1 MSWHE
6 LSIRVPFEY
15 VEPVSYLFER
25 YGYGLSVE
33 TRPGDC
39 AVLRSYLPSWSRLRL
54 AHIEVGIK
62 LASSVAELG
71 ELEIRPLGKDEDWR
85 DSWKQH
91 FTLLRVG
98 RSLVVKPSWIEYEA
112 QQGDVVIDL
121 DPGLAFGTGYHPTTY
136 SCLEALEEL
145 VKPGSVVLDVGA
157 GSGILTIAAVKLGA
171 AHVTAVDID
180 GHAVRAARKNFR
192 RTGIA
197 DRVSAASGSIPGA
210 ATQGRTYDVAVANIS
225 ARGIRLVS
233 PSIPDLLAPDGMFIA
248 SGIIVEQHDEA
259 VSAIAEAGMVID
271 EMRQREDWLTLL
283 CRRARG
289 QRRGN

>member
-6 LSIRVPFEY
+6 LSISVPFEY

-33 TRPGDC
+33 TRPGEH
-39 AVLRSYLPSWSRLRL
+39 AVLRSYLPSLSRQRL

-71 ELEIRPLGKDEDWR
+71 ELQITPLGADEDWR

-98 RSLVVKPSWIEYEA
+98 KNLVIKPSWIEYEERP
-112 QQGDVVIDL
+112 GDVVIDL

-145 VKPGSVVLDVGA
+145 VKPGHLVLDVGT
-157 GSGILTIAAVKLGA
+157 GSGILAIAAARLGA
-171 AHVTAVDID
+171 AHITAVDID

-192 RTGIA
+192 RTGISNL
-197 DRVSAASGSIPGA
+197 VSAESGSIPGA
-210 ATQGRTYDVAVANIS
+210 VTRGRTYDVAVANIS
-225 ARGIRLVS
+225 ARGIRMVA
-233 PSIPDLLAPDGMFIA
+233 PAIPDLLAPGGVFIA
-248 SGIIVEQHDEA
+248 SGVIVDQHDEA
-259 VSAIAEAGMVID
+259 HSAITGAGLVVD
-271 EMRQREDWLTLL
+271 EIRQREDWLTIL
-283 CRRARG
+283 CRHG
-289 QRRGN
+289 

>member
-6 LSIRVPFEY
+6 LSITVPFEY

-33 TRPGDC
+33 TKPGEH
-39 AVLRSYLPSWSRLRL
+39 AILRSYLPSLSRQRL

-71 ELEIRPLGKDEDWR
+71 ELQITPLSVDEDWR

-98 RSLVVKPSWIEYEA
+98 KNLVIKPSWIDYED
-112 QQGDVVIDL
+112 QPGDVVIDL

-145 VKPGSVVLDVGA
+145 IKPGHSVLDVGT
-157 GSGILTIAAVKLGA
+157 GSGILTIAAAKLGA
-171 AHVTAVDID
+171 AHITAVDID
-180 GHAVRAARKNFR
+180 GHAVRAAHKNFR
-192 RTGIA
+192 RTGISDLVNA
-197 DRVSAASGSIPGA
+197 ESGSIPSA
-210 ATQGRTYDVAVANIS
+210 ATRGRTYDVAVANIS

-233 PSIPDLLAPDGMFIA
+233 PAIPDLLSPDGVFVA
-248 SGIIVEQHDEA
+248 SGIIVDQHEEA
-259 VSAIAEAGMVID
+259 ASAISDAGLVVD
-271 EMRQREDWLTLL
+271 ETRQREDWLTIL
-283 CRRARG
+283 CRRG
-289 QRRGN
+289 

>member
-6 LSIRVPFEY
+6 LSITVPFEY

-33 TRPGDC
+33 TRPGEH
-39 AVLRSYLPSWSRLRL
+39 AILRSYLPSLSRQRL

-71 ELEIRPLGKDEDWR
+71 ELQITPLGADEDWR

-98 RSLVVKPSWIEYEA
+98 NNLVIKPSWIEYDE
-112 QQGDVVIDL
+112 QPGDVVIDL

-145 VKPGSVVLDVGA
+145 VKPGNLVLDVGT
-157 GSGILTIAAVKLGA
+157 GSGILTIAAAKLGA
-171 AHVTAVDID
+171 AHITAVDID
-180 GHAVRAARKNFR
+180 GHAVRAAQKNFR

-197 DRVSAASGSIPGA
+197 DLVSAESGSIPGA
-210 ATQGRTYDVAVANIS
+210 VTRGRTYDVAVANIS
-225 ARGIRLVS
+225 ARGIRMVA
-233 PSIPDLLAPDGMFIA
+233 PAIPDLLARDGVFIA
-248 SGIIVEQHDEA
+248 SGIIVDQHDEA
-259 VSAIAEAGMVID
+259 HSAISDAGLVVD
-271 EMRQREDWLTLL
+271 ELRQREDWLTIL
-283 CRRARG
+283 CRHG
-289 QRRGN
+289 

>member
-6 LSIRVPFEY
+6 LSINVPFEY
-15 VEPVSYLFER
+15 VEPISYLFER

-33 TRPGDC
+33 TIPGEH
-39 AVLRSYLPSWSRLRL
+39 AVLRSYLPSLSRQRL
-54 AHIEVGIK
+54 AHIEVGVR
-62 LASSVAELG
+62 LASSVADIG
-71 ELEIRPLGKDEDWR
+71 ELEIRALDRDEDWR

-98 RSLVVKPSWIEYEA
+98 RNLVVKPSWIDYEP
-112 QQGDVVIDL
+112 QPGDVVIDL

-145 VKPGSVVLDVGA
+145 VKPGVSLLDVGT
-157 GSGILTIAAVKLGA
+157 GSGILTIAAAKLGA
-171 AHVTAVDID
+171 GHITAVDID

-192 RTGIA
+192 RTGVLDSVVA
-197 DRVSAASGSIPGA
+197 ESGSIPNN
-210 ATQGRTYDVAVANIS
+210 ATKGRRYDLIVANIS

-233 PSIPDLLAPDGMFIA
+233 PAVPDLLASGGTFIA

-259 VSAIAEAGMVID
+259 VSAIKDAGLTVD
-271 EMRQREDWLTLL
+271 EMRQREDWLTIL
-283 CRRARG
+283 CR
-289 QRRGN
+289 QD

>member
-6 LSIRVPFEY
+6 LSITVPFEY

-33 TRPGDC
+33 TKPGEH
-39 AVLRSYLPSWSRLRL
+39 AVLRSYLPSLSRQRL

-71 ELEIRPLGKDEDWR
+71 ELQITPLGADEDWR

-98 RSLVVKPSWIEYEA
+98 KNLVIKPSWIEYDE
-112 QQGDVVIDL
+112 QPGDVVIEL

-145 VKPGSVVLDVGA
+145 VKPGNLVLDVGA
-157 GSGILTIAAVKLGA
+157 GSGILTIAAAKLGA

-192 RTGIA
+192 RTGIS
-197 DRVSAASGSIPGA
+197 DRVSAESGSIPGKV
-210 ATQGRTYDVAVANIS
+210 TEGRSYDVAVANIS
-225 ARGIRLVS
+225 ARGIRLVA
-233 PSIPDLLAPDGMFIA
+233 PAIPDLLARDGVFVA
-248 SGIIVEQHDEA
+248 SGIIIDQHGEA
-259 VSAIAEAGMVID
+259 VSAIADAGLVVD
-271 EMRQREDWLTLL
+271 EIRQREDWLTIL
-283 CRRARG
+283 CRHG
-289 QRRGN
+289 

>member
-6 LSIRVPFEY
+6 LSITVPFEY

-33 TRPGDC
+33 TKPGEH
-39 AVLRSYLPSWSRLRL
+39 AILRSYLPSLSRQRL

-71 ELEIRPLGKDEDWR
+71 ELQITPLSVDEDWR

-98 RSLVVKPSWIEYEA
+98 KNLVIKPSWIDYED
-112 QQGDVVIDL
+112 QPGDVVIDL

-145 VKPGSVVLDVGA
+145 IKPGHSVLDVGT
-157 GSGILTIAAVKLGA
+157 GSGILTIAAAKLGA
-171 AHVTAVDID
+171 AHITAVDID
-180 GHAVRAARKNFR
+180 GHAVRAAHKNFR
-192 RTGIA
+192 RTGISDLVNA
-197 DRVSAASGSIPGA
+197 ESGSIPSA
-210 ATQGRTYDVAVANIS
+210 ATRGRIYDVAVANIS

-233 PSIPDLLAPDGMFIA
+233 PAIPDSLSPDGVFVA
-248 SGIIVEQHDEA
+248 SGIIVDQHEEA
-259 VSAIAEAGMVID
+259 ASAISDAGLVVD
-271 EMRQREDWLTLL
+271 ETRQREDWLTIL
-283 CRRARG
+283 CRRG
-289 QRRGN
+289 

>member
-6 LSIRVPFEY
+6 LSITVPFEY

-33 TRPGDC
+33 TKPGDH
-39 AVLRSYLPSWSRLRL
+39 AVLRSYLPSLSRQRL

-62 LASSVAELG
+62 LASAVAELG
-71 ELEIRPLGKDEDWR
+71 ELQITPLGADEDWR

-98 RSLVVKPSWIEYEA
+98 RNLVVKPSWIDYEA
-112 QQGDVVIDL
+112 QPGDVVIDL

-145 VKPGSVVLDVGA
+145 VRPGHRVLDVGT
-157 GSGILTIAAVKLGA
+157 GSGILTIAAAKLGA

-180 GHAVRAARKNFR
+180 GHAVRAARKNFQ
-192 RTGIA
+192 RTGISG
-197 DRVSAASGSIPGA
+197 VVAAESGSIPGA
-210 ATQGRTYDVAVANIS
+210 VTRGRTYDLAVANIS
-225 ARGIRLVS
+225 ARGVRLVS
-233 PSIPDLLAPDGMFIA
+233 PAIPDLLAPDGVFIA
-248 SGIIVEQHDEA
+248 SGVIVDQHDEA
-259 VSAIAEAGMVID
+259 VSAIAEAGLVI
-271 EMRQREDWLTLL
+271 EELRQREDWLTIL
-283 CRRARG
+283 CRHR
-289 QRRGN
+289 

>member
-6 LSIRVPFEY
+6 LSITVPFEY

-33 TRPGDC
+33 TRPGQH
-39 AVLRSYLPSWSRLRL
+39 AILRSYLPSLSRQRL

-71 ELEIRPLGKDEDWR
+71 ELQITPLGADEDWR

-98 RSLVVKPSWIEYEA
+98 NNLVIKPSWIEYEA
-112 QQGDVVIDL
+112 KPGDVVIDL

-136 SCLEALEEL
+136 LCLEALEEL
-145 VKPGSVVLDVGA
+145 VKPGHSVLDVGT
-157 GSGILTIAAVKLGA
+157 GSGILTIAAAKLGA
-171 AHVTAVDID
+171 THVTAVDID

-192 RTGIA
+192 RTGIFDLVHA
-197 DRVSAASGSIPGA
+197 ESGSIPNN
-210 ATQGRTYDVAVANIS
+210 ATRGRTYDVAVANIS

-233 PSIPDLLAPDGMFIA
+233 PAIPDLLSSDGVFVA
-248 SGIIVEQHDEA
+248 SGIIIEQHDEA
-259 VSAIAEAGMVID
+259 VAAIADSGLVVD
-271 EMRQREDWLTLL
+271 EMRQREDWLTIL
-283 CRRARG
+283 CRHP
-289 QRRGN
+289 

>member
-6 LSIRVPFEY
+6 LRITVPFEY

-33 TRPGDC
+33 TKPGEY
-39 AVLRSYLPSWSRLRL
+39 AILRSYLPSLSRQRL

-71 ELEIRPLGKDEDWR
+71 ELQITPLGVDEDWR
-85 DSWKQH
+85 DSWKKH

-98 RSLVVKPSWIEYEA
+98 EHLVIKPSWIEYDA
-112 QQGDVVIDL
+112 KPGDVVIDI

-145 VKPGSVVLDVGA
+145 IRPGQVILDVGT
-157 GSGILTIAAVKLGA
+157 GSGILTIAAAKLGA
-171 AHVTAVDID
+171 GHITAVDID
-180 GHAVRAARKNFR
+180 GHAVRAAQKNFR
-192 RTGIA
+192 RTGISELVNT
-197 DRVSAASGSIPGA
+197 DSGSIPGS
-210 ATQGRTYDVAVANIS
+210 ATRGRTYDVAVANIS

-233 PSIPDLLAPDGMFIA
+233 PAIPDLLAPAGVFVA
-248 SGIIVEQHDEA
+248 SGIIVDQHDEA
-259 VSAIAEAGMVID
+259 ASAISDAGLAVD
-271 EMRQREDWLTLL
+271 EIRQREDWITML
-283 CRRARG
+283 CRRR
-289 QRRGN
+289 

>member
-6 LSIRVPFEY
+6 LSITVPFEY

-33 TRPGDC
+33 TKPGEH
-39 AVLRSYLPSWSRLRL
+39 AVLRSYLPSLSRQRL

-71 ELEIRPLGKDEDWR
+71 ELEITPLGTDEDWR

-98 RSLVVKPSWIEYEA
+98 KNLVVKPSWIEYEA
-112 QQGDVVIDL
+112 KPKDVVIDL

-136 SCLEALEEL
+136 SCLEALEEI
-145 VKPGSVVLDVGA
+145 VKPGHSVLDVGT
-157 GSGILTIAAVKLGA
+157 GSGILTIAAAKLGA
-171 AHVTAVDID
+171 THITAVDID

-192 RTGIA
+192 RTGISDLVNA
-197 DRVSAASGSIPGA
+197 ESGSIPNS
-210 ATQGRTYDVAVANIS
+210 ATRGRTYDVAVANIS

-233 PSIPDLLAPDGMFIA
+233 PAIPDLLSPEGVFVA
-248 SGIIVEQHDEA
+248 SGIIIDQHDEA
-259 VSAIAEAGMVID
+259 ASAIADAGLVVE
-271 EMRQREDWLTLL
+271 EMRQREDWLTVL
-283 CRRARG
+283 CRHP
-289 QRRGN
+289 

>member
-6 LSIRVPFEY
+6 LSITVPFEY

-33 TRPGDC
+33 TKPGEH
-39 AVLRSYLPSWSRLRL
+39 AILRSYLPSLSRQRL

-71 ELEIRPLGKDEDWR
+71 ELQITPLSVDEDWR

-98 RSLVVKPSWIEYEA
+98 KNLVIKPSWIDYED
-112 QQGDVVIDL
+112 QPGDVVIDL

-145 VKPGSVVLDVGA
+145 IKPGHSVLDVGT
-157 GSGILTIAAVKLGA
+157 GSGILTIAAAKLGA
-171 AHVTAVDID
+171 AHITAVDID
-180 GHAVRAARKNFR
+180 GHAVRAAHKNFR
-192 RTGIA
+192 RTGISDLVNA
-197 DRVSAASGSIPGA
+197 ESGSIPSA
-210 ATQGRTYDVAVANIS
+210 ATRGRTYDVAVANIS

-233 PSIPDLLAPDGMFIA
+233 PAIPDSLSPDGVFVA
-248 SGIIVEQHDEA
+248 SGIIVDQHEEA
-259 VSAIAEAGMVID
+259 ASAISDAGLVVD
-271 EMRQREDWLTLL
+271 ETRQREDWLTIL
-283 CRRARG
+283 CRRG
-289 QRRGN
+289 

>member
-6 LSIRVPFEY
+6 LSITVPFEY

-33 TRPGDC
+33 TKPGEY
-39 AVLRSYLPSWSRLRL
+39 AILRSYLPSLSRQRL

-71 ELEIRPLGKDEDWR
+71 ELQITPLGAEEDWR

-98 RSLVVKPSWIEYEA
+98 NNLVIKPSWVEYET
-112 QQGDVVIDL
+112 QPGDVVIDL

-145 VKPGSVVLDVGA
+145 VQPGNSVLDVGT
-157 GSGILTIAAVKLGA
+157 GSGILTIAAAKLGA
-171 AHVTAVDID
+171 SHITAVDID
-180 GHAVRAARKNFR
+180 GHAVRAAQKNFR
-192 RTGIA
+192 RTGIS
-197 DRVSAASGSIPGA
+197 DQVSAESGSIPGA
-210 ATQGRTYDVAVANIS
+210 VTRGRSYDVAVANIS

-233 PSIPDLLAPDGMFIA
+233 PAIPDLLAPDGVFVA
-248 SGIIVEQHDEA
+248 SGIIVDQHDEA
-259 VSAIAEAGMVID
+259 VSAVSDAGLQAD
-271 EMRQREDWLTLL
+271 EIRQREDWLTIL
-283 CRRARG
+283 CRHG
-289 QRRGN
+289 